1 MAGVKITTF
10 LGIAPKVSPELLP
23 DTASQIANN
32 CKLYSGDLIPYPQPV
47 ITDNCG
53 RTGIIRT
60 LYALRDDAGAYKWLS
75 WTTDVNIAVVTAS
88 ELDDQRFYYTGDGVP
103 KVSNY
108 LLATTGD
115 AAYPIGYYEL
125 GLPLPTEK
133 LTTVVTPYVTKTTVS
148 YERDVNN
155 TAKIVT
161 STPHGLRDGA
171 SITITG
177 FTFMVGSYSQLSST
191 VTISIFGHG
200 LSNGASVVLE
210 FTSGGNAADNPRPAN
225 GSYTISGVTSGSFT
239 ITVPTIET
247 LSGGVRMDIRNFNAT
262 STEMTVV
269 NATSFTYFSPG
280 PKVTTT
286 FSSAGRVDLGGFTQ
300 SRSYVFTWMTP
311 WDEESIA
318 SDPSTDI
325 FVKDGVI
332 VTIPN
337 LPTTK
342 PAGDNFVRGVRLYR
356 TLATSTPSGS
366 SAEYFR
372 LKTLWFPTALT
383 SVQRYANVSRVTLE
397 FPHNLGI
404 DDRFKISGCSDVS
417 FDISGGIVT
426 ELVDD
431 YTFEYAQPAA
441 DTTSTAVTAGTMFV
455 DVSEDQTEDAP
466 RYWGDGG
473 NYAFIDDFDPLN
485 LADLLESDEYDAPPN
500 DLQGVIA
507 AQNNILVGF
516 VGNKLYLS
524 EPGRPHAWP
533 QLYAKTFEYNIVGL
547 ALTSGGLLVLTEGY
561 PYVVQGNDSATIT
574 VQRIDVLY
582 PCLNRKG
589 IVSLNYGV
597 IWPTHDGMAA
607 YSAGS
612 SALIITKTNF
622 NNDTWT
628 ETLDPTTIVGAFYG
642 DAYLASHST
651 GGFTFE
657 PIPSAGGQYVSLDY
671 NFTASWYDPI
681 AGQLF
686 YTNGGDG
693 DIYQWDD
700 LAQPPSFQTWKS
712 KVLKTKDMIN
722 LGAARVVADYTPVT
736 TIWEVDTT
744 QWQAETM
751 LWSAS
756 NDVTFKLW
764 VDKELI
770 YETPLENSGVFRL
783 PTGYRSDTFEVSVE
797 STVRVR
803 AIHLAETPTGLK
815 EA

>member
-53 RTGIIRT
+53 RTGVIRT
-60 LYALRDDAGAYKWLS
+60 LYALRDSGGAYKWLS
-75 WTTDVNIAVVTAS
+75 WLTDVNIAIVTAS

-108 LLATTGD
+108 LLATTGVG
-115 AAYPIGYYEL
+115 AYPIGYYDL

-133 LTTVVTPYVTKTTVS
+133 LTTEVTEFATETTVS
-148 YERDVNN
+148 YARDVNN
-155 TAKIVT
+155 TATIVT
-161 STPHGLRDGA
+161 TTPHGLRDGA
-171 SITITG
+171 SVTITG
-177 FTFMVGSYSQLSST
+177 FTFMGGTYSQSSST
-191 VTISIFGHG
+191 VTISISGHG
-200 LSNGASVVLE
+200 LSDGASVTLE
-210 FTSGGNAADNPRPAN
+210 FTSGGNAGDNPRPAN
-225 GSYTISGVTSGSFT
+225 GSYVISGVTSGTFT
-239 ITVPTIET
+239 ITVPTIESLT
-247 LSGGVRMDIRNFNAT
+247 GGVRMDIRTFNAT
-262 STEMTVV
+262 STAITVV
-269 NATSFTYFSPG
+269 NDTSFTYFSPG
-280 PKVTTT
+280 PRVTTT
-286 FSSAGRVDLGGFTQ
+286 TNYSGRVDLGSPPQ

-325 FVKDGVI
+325 YVKDGVI
-332 VTIPN
+332 VTIPD
-337 LPTTK
+337 LPTAK
-342 PAGDNFVRGVRLYR
+342 PEGNNFVRGVRLYR
-356 TLATSTPSGS
+356 TLATAGD
-366 SAEYFR
+366 AEYFR

-383 SVQRYANVSRVTLE
+383 LVQRTANVSRVTLA

-404 DDRFKISGCSDVS
+404 EDRFKISGCSQAS

-426 ELVDD
+426 DIVDD
-431 YTFEYAQPAA
+431 YTFEYAQTAA
-441 DTTSTAVTAGTMFV
+441 NVASTTVAAGTMFM
-455 DVSEDQTEDAP
+455 DVSEDQTTDTA

-485 LADLLESDEYDAPPN
+485 LADVLASDEYDAPPN

-547 ALTSGGLLVLTEGY
+547 ALTNGSILVLTEGY
-561 PYVVQGNDSATIT
+561 PYILQGNDPAVIT
-574 VQRIDVLY
+574 VQRVDVLY

-589 IVSLNYGV
+589 IVSMNYGV
-597 IWPTHDGMAA
+597 IWPSHDGMAV
-607 YSAGS
+607 YSTGGGPMLA
-612 SALIITKTNF
+612 TKTNF
-622 NNDTWT
+622 NNDTWS
-628 ETLDPTTIVGAFYG
+628 EELDPSTVVGAFYG

-657 PIPSAGGQYVSLDY
+657 PVPSVGGQYVNLDY
-671 NFTASWYDPI
+671 SFSASWYDPV
-681 AGQLF
+681 AGHLF
-686 YTNGGDG
+686 YVDGSDG

-700 LAQPPSFQTWKS
+700 LTQPPSVQTWKS
-712 KVLKTKDMIN
+712 KVIKTKDMLN
-722 LGAARVVADYTPVT
+722 LGAARVIADYTSIT
-736 TIWEVDTT
+736 TLWNAATQ
-744 QWQAETM
+744 QWQSETM
-751 LWSAS
+751 LWSAG
-756 NDVTFKLW
+756 DEVTFKLW
-764 VDKELI
+764 VDKALI
-770 YETPLENSGVFRL
+770 YESSLNSGTVFRL

-797 STVRVR
+797 GTVRIR
-803 AIHLAETPTGLK
+803 AIHLAETPTGLR